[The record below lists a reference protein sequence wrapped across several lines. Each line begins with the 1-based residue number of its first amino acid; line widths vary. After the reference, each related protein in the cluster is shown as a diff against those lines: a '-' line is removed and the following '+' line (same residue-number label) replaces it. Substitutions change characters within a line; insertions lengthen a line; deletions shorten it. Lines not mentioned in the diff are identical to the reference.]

1 MTTNDAIV
9 TCENLVKLYRI
20 DDLEVMALQG
30 LDLTIK
36 RGEVMALVGSS
47 GSGKT
52 TLLNVIGGLD
62 RPTAGKLLVA
72 GNDLLKLS
80 DGSLDAYRRQ
90 YVGFI
95 WQQKARNLIPYLDVE
110 QNIELPMIMSG
121 IPAKQ
126 RREWIGELIDAVRL
140 NHRRGH
146 KLAQLSGGEQQRV
159 AIAIALANR
168 PALLLGD
175 EPTGELDSQTAE
187 VVFNIFHELN
197 RRFALTV
204 ILVSHDPNIAHFVNR
219 VVAIRDGKTSSET
232 YKRTAVVTED
242 NTIVTPAV
250 LEELH
255 MLDSA
260 GRLQIP
266 KELRQRY
273 GIRDRLIMEE
283 QEQGIFIKPPEGDG
297 QAELDANRER
307 RLTDADAP
315 PELRPSQF
323 DRLMAAFKR
332 RTK

>member
-1 MTTNDAIV
+1 MTINDAIV
-9 TCENLVKLYRI
+9 TCENLIKVYRI

-30 LDLTIK
+30 LDLTIR

-62 RPTAGKLLVA
+62 RPNAGKLIVA
-72 GNDLLKLS
+72 DNDLLKLT

-121 IPAKQ
+121 VAPRARK
-126 RREWIGELIDAVRL
+126 EWIGELIDAVRL

-204 ILVSHDPNIAHFVNR
+204 IIVSHDPHIAHFVNR

-232 YKRTAVVTED
+232 VKRIDMGGAD
-242 NTIVTPAV
+242 SRDPAH

-266 KELRQRY
+266 KEVRQKY
-273 GIRDRLIMEE
+273 GIGNRIVMEE
-283 QEQGIFIKPPEGDG
+283 QEQGIFIKPPGNAAAD
-297 QAELDANRER
+297 ALDAER
-307 RLTDADAP
+307 AKRLTEADAP
-315 PELRPSQF
+315 PELKTSRF
-323 DRLMAAFKR
+323 DRMMSALR
-332 RTK
+332 RKMK

>member
-1 MTTNDAIV
+1 MTTSDAIV
-9 TCENLVKLYRI
+9 TCENLVKIYRI

-30 LDLTIK
+30 LDLTIR

-62 RPTAGKLLVA
+62 RPNAGKLVVA
-72 GNDLLKLS
+72 NNDLLKLT
-80 DGSLDAYRRQ
+80 DGSLDSYRRQ

-121 IPAKQ
+121 VPAKQ
-126 RREWIGELIDAVRL
+126 RKEWMSELIDAVKL

-197 RRFALTV
+197 RRYALTV
-204 ILVSHDPNIAHFVNR
+204 IIVSHDPHIAHFVNR

-232 YKRTAVVTED
+232 VKRADSDTTSRSAAD
-242 NTIVTPAV
+242 

-266 KELRQRY
+266 KELRERY
-273 GIRDRLIMEE
+273 GIRDRLVMEE
-283 QEQGIFIKPPEGDG
+283 QDEGIFLKPPEHS
-297 QAELDANRER
+297 AADAMDAAREK
-307 RLTDADAP
+307 RLMEADAP
-315 PELRPSQF
+315 PELKTSYF
-323 DRLMAAFKR
+323 DRMMSSLR
-332 RTK
+332 RRIK

>member
-1 MTTNDAIV
+1 MTTSDAIV
-9 TCENLVKLYRI
+9 TCENLVKIYRI

-30 LDLTIK
+30 LDLTIR

-62 RPTAGKLLVA
+62 RPNAGKLVVA
-72 GNDLLKLS
+72 GNDLLKLT
-80 DGSLDAYRRQ
+80 DGSLDSYRRQ

-121 IPAKQ
+121 VPANQ
-126 RREWIGELIDAVRL
+126 RKEWMSELIDAVKL

-197 RRFALTV
+197 RRYALTV
-204 ILVSHDPNIAHFVNR
+204 IIVSHDPHIAHFVNR

-232 YKRTAVVTED
+232 VKRVDSEAGSRSVAD
-242 NTIVTPAV
+242 

-266 KELRQRY
+266 KELRERY
-273 GIRDRLIMEE
+273 GIRDRLVIEE
-283 QEQGIFIKPPEGDG
+283 QNEGLFLKPPENSAAD
-297 QAELDANRER
+297 ALDAAREK
-307 RLTDADAP
+307 RLMDADAP
-315 PELRPSQF
+315 PELKTSYF
-323 DRLMAAFKR
+323 DRMMSSFR
-332 RTK
+332 RRIK